1 MTQRIL
7 SIIGMAV
14 VVLLVLL
21 VGMVALSYTRTA
33 SAQTGGVTAMRQV
46 TVVGHGEVQAQPDTA
61 TVQIG
66 VQTQAADA
74 KDALAQN
81 TQQTQAVLAKL
92 KDLGIAEKDL
102 QTSNFS
108 INPTYDNEGRQ
119 VTGYTVSN
127 MVSVTIRNLE
137 QAGTLLDQVV
147 QAGANSIYGITFS
160 VANPEEV
167 LNQARAQAIQN
178 AQTRATQLAQAA
190 GTSAGEVLVIT
201 ENIGSAPPV
210 PMMAR
215 DTAAS
220 GSAAPIQAG
229 QQTLSVDVQVTYAL
243 R

>member
-7 SIIGMAV
+7 SIIGMAI
-14 VVLLVLL
+14 VVLLVVLI
-21 VGMVALSYTRTA
+21 GMLAFSYARTA
-33 SAQTGGVTAMRQV
+33 NAQTGGVPGMRQV

-81 TQQTQAVLAKL
+81 TQQTQAVQAKL
-92 KDLGIAEKDL
+92 KDLGIADKDM

-108 INPTYDNEGRQ
+108 INPMYDNNGRQ

-127 MVSVTIRNLE
+127 IVSVTIRNLD

-147 QAGANSIYGITFS
+147 QAGANSIYGINFS
-160 VANPEEV
+160 VSNPEAV
-167 LNQARAQAIQN
+167 LNEARTRAIQN
-178 AQTRATQLAQAA
+178 AQTRANQLAQAA
-190 GTSAGEVLVIT
+190 GASAGEVLVIS
-201 ENIGSAPPV
+201 ENIGQAPPV

-215 DTAAS
+215 EAAA

-229 QQTLSVDVQVTYAL
+229 EQTLSVDVQVTFAL

>member
-21 VGMVALSYTRTA
+21 VGMVAFSYARTA
-33 SAQTGGVTAMRQV
+33 NAQTGVTAMRQV
-46 TVVGHGEVQAQPDTA
+46 TVVGHGEVKTRPDMA

-81 TQQTQAVLAKL
+81 TQQTQAVQAKL
-92 KDLGIAEKDL
+92 KDLGIADKDM

-108 INPTYDNEGRQ
+108 INPTYDNDGRQ

-127 MVSVTIRNLE
+127 MVSVTIRNLD
-137 QAGTLLDQVV
+137 QAGMLLDQVV
-147 QAGANSIYGITFS
+147 QAGANSIYGINFS
-160 VANPEEV
+160 VSDPEAV
-167 LNQARAQAIQN
+167 LNQARTQAIQN
-178 AQTRATQLAQAA
+178 AQARASQLAQAA
-190 GTSAGEVLVIT
+190 GASAGEVLVIT
-201 ENIGSAPPV
+201 ENVGSAPPM

-215 DTAAS
+215 DSAAA

-229 QQTLSVDVQVTYAL
+229 EQTLSVDVQVTYAL

>member
-7 SIIGMAV
+7 SIVGAAV
-14 VVLLVLL
+14 AVLLIVL
-21 VGMVALSYTRTA
+21 VGMVAFSYTRTA
-33 SAQTGGVTAMRQV
+33 NAQTGGVPAMRQV
-46 TVVGHGEVQAQPDTA
+46 TVVGHGEVKAQPDTA

-81 TQQTQAVLAKL
+81 TQQTQAVQAKL
-92 KDLGIAEKDL
+92 KDLGIADKDM

-108 INPTYDNEGRQ
+108 INPMYNNDGRQ

-127 MVSVTIRNLE
+127 MVSVTIRNLD

-147 QAGANSIYGITFS
+147 QAGANSIYGINFNVS
-160 VANPEEV
+160 DPESV
-167 LNQARAQAIQN
+167 LNQARTQAIQN
-178 AQTRATQLAQAA
+178 AQARASQLAQAA
-190 GTSAGEVLVIT
+190 GASMGEVLVIT
-201 ENIGSAPPV
+201 ENVGQSPV
-210 PMMAR
+210 VPLMAR
-215 DTAAS
+215 DSAAA

-229 QQTLSVDVQVTYAL
+229 EQTLSVDVQVTFAL

>member
-14 VVLLVLL
+14 VLLLVVL

-33 SAQTGGVTAMRQV
+33 NAQTGGVTAMRQV
-46 TVVGHGEVQAQPDTA
+46 TVVGRGEVQTQPDTA
-61 TVQIG
+61 MVQIG
-66 VQTQAADA
+66 VQTQATDA

-92 KDLGIAEKDL
+92 KELGIADKDL

-108 INPTYDNEGRQ
+108 INPMYDNEGRQ

-127 MVSVTIRNLE
+127 TVSVTIRNLE

-147 QAGANSIYGITFS
+147 QAGANSIYGINFS
-160 VANPEEV
+160 VSNPETV
-167 LNQARAQAIQN
+167 LNQARTQALQN
-178 AQTRATQLAQAA
+178 AQARATQLAQAA

-215 DTAAS
+215 DAANTA
-220 GSAAPIQAG
+220 SAAPIQAG
-229 QQTLSVDVQVTYAL
+229 QQTLSVEVQVTYAL